1 MKDAPF
7 ILHPSDFILRVTYRV
22 STFSVSLWLN
32 AFLVVSDDP
41 ERCYAAA
48 MRILNHRFNSEG
60 ELRRKLEMK
69 EFARDVV
76 DATIDRLRREK
87 WLDDDRFAAAY
98 VRTRVRKGIGL
109 LRVKRE
115 LAEVGVDGETIAR
128 ALDES
133 LPDHDERAAALV
145 SARKRLAVLRRRDDN
160 ALIREKLVAYLFRQG
175 YDSSIAMEV
184 VRELMA

>member
-1 MKDAPF
+1 M
-7 ILHPSDFILRVTYRV
+7 LHL
-22 STFSVSLWLN
+22 
-32 AFLVVSDDP
+32 VSDDP
-41 ERCYAAA
+41 ERCYVAA

-69 EFARDVV
+69 EFARDVI
-76 DATIDRLRREK
+76 DATVDRLRGER
-87 WLDDDRFAAAY
+87 WLDDDRFATAY

-115 LAEVGVDGETIAR
+115 LIAAGVESDTIAR

-145 SARKRLAVLRRRDDN
+145 SARKRLAVLRRRDDE
-160 ALIREKLVAYLFRQG
+160 ALIREKLIAYLFRQG
-175 YDSSIAMEV
+175 FDSSTAMDV
-184 VRELMA
+184 VRELMMERAKG